1 MGRLISLS
9 DIDIRYMTA
18 GVSSSHFDP
27 YIKEAE
33 ELDIRPFLGDA
44 LYYAL
49 VSDVA
54 SSPISTK
61 YNELLN
67 GGTYT
72 YSGETIEFKGIK
84 MALQYYAYARYLAN
98 HEVVNTKSGQRTKTE
113 EFSSVPSAGATQRR
127 IDQAKSAGREYLES
141 AKRFLDTK
149 SSTYDLWGT
158 TERNKPTLK
167 FRVL

>member
-1 MGRLISLS
+1 
-9 DIDIRYMTA
+9 MTA

-49 VSDVA
+49 VSAVA
-54 SSPISTK
+54 SSPVTPI
-61 YNELLN
+61 YDDLLN
-67 GGTYT
+67 GTTYT
-72 YSGETIEFKGIK
+72 YSGETVEFKGIK
-84 MALQYYAYARYLAN
+84 MAIQYYAYARYLAN
-98 HEVVNTKSGQRTKTE
+98 HDVVNTKSGQRQKVE
-113 EFSSVPSAGATQRR
+113 EFSQIPSAGATQRR

-141 AKRFLDTK
+141 AKRFLDTNYA
-149 SSTYDLWGT
+149 SYTLWGAT
-158 TERNKPTLK
+158 KREKPTLK